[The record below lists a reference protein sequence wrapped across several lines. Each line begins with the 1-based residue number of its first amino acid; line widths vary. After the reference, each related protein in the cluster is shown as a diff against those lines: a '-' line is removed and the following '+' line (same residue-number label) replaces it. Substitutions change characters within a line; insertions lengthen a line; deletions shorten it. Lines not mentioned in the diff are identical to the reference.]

1 MTLPH
6 HRRYGLL
13 LLSNRYSWLGRAIW
27 HSMWIILACLLA
39 YFAYDEW
46 NMAEETHTANAER
59 DLVLRC
65 MSGESLAIKH
75 DDGSLEILH
84 CDIGTILIGQT
95 VSGL

>member
-13 LLSNRYSWLGRAIW
+13 PRSNRYSWLGRAIW
-27 HSMWIILACLLA
+27 HSMWIILACLLV

-46 NMAEETHTANAER
+46 NMAEDAHTANAER

-65 MSGESLAIKH
+65 MSGESLATKLA
-75 DDGSLEILH
+75 DGTLEVLH
-84 CDIGTILIGQT
+84 CDVGTVVLKRT
-95 VSGL
+95 VDGL